1 MQIAQANRFTE
12 IQNTKFYV
20 AIIVNDVASVSQY

>member
-20 AIIVNDVASVSQY
+20 AIIVDEASVSQY